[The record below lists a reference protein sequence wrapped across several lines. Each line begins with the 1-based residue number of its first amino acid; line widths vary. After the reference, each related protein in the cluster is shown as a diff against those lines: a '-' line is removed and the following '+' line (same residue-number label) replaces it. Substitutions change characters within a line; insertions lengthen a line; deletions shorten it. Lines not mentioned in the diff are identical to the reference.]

1 MPTIRLT
8 QAAVE
13 KLKPPAEKAVTY
25 WDNQCPGFG
34 LRITSRNRRTWL
46 AMYRVQGK
54 AVMETLGTMAETPS
68 VANARDR
75 ARASMTRAREGR
87 NPVDERREEERQ
99 AAEAAVQEAAKAVT
113 FGEVAE
119 RFFHEHVERG
129 SALKYAREVRR
140 ILSHDVLPRWKEK
153 PVREIGRHDVND
165 LLDAKAASR
174 ERRRTGTR
182 DGAAVQAN
190 RTLTRLRTLFR
201 WAADM
206 DLVDADPTVGVRQR
220 VKEKARDRAL
230 DDSEIRLFWSG
241 AGKLGWPFGPLFK
254 LLLLTAQRRDEIG
267 GMRWSEIDLD
277 KQTWTIPRERAKSD
291 RAHVV
296 HLSAPAIEIIA
307 ALPRTGELVFS
318 ATGTTS
324 VSGYSRAKVR
334 IDKLMTAASGDPEAE
349 IAPWILHDLRRTAT
363 TGMAGLGIAPHVVD
377 KILNHSAGTIRG
389 VAAVYNRHA
398 YLPERK
404 AALEA
409 WGRRLMTLVRPERT
423 PGNIVVMDRAR
434 A

>member
-8 QAAVE
+8 QAAAE

-75 ARASMTRAREGR
+75 ARASMTRAREGI
-87 NPVDERREEERQ
+87 NPADERREEEKR
-99 AAEAAVQEAAKAVT
+99 AAKAAVQAAAKAVT

-119 RFFHEHVERG
+119 RFLHEHVERD
-129 SALKYAREVRR
+129 SAPKYAREVRR
-140 ILSHDVLPRWKEK
+140 ILNHDVLPRWKET
-153 PVREIGRHDVND
+153 PVREIGRHEVND

-174 ERRRTGTR
+174 ERQRAGTR

-254 LLLLTAQRRDEIG
+254 LLLLTAQRRDEVG
-267 GMRWSEIDLD
+267 GMRWSEIDID

-296 HLSAPAIEIIA
+296 HLPAPAIEIIE

-318 ATGTTS
+318 ATGTTA

-398 YLPERK
+398 YLDERK

-409 WGRRLMTLVRPERT
+409 WGRRLMTLVRPKT
-423 PGNIVVMDRAR
+423 APNNIVAMDRAR